1 MVEEPRFH
9 AADRASLRAWLVE
22 NAARSAGVWLVYD
35 EGSKRSLPYDAI
47 VEEALSF
54 GWVDSRPRRLSD
66 DQAMLYL
73 APRRPT
79 SNWSRINKERVLSLR
94 TQGLLT
100 PAGEAAVETAVRNG
114 HWEALAEVE
123 ELLEPDDLRQRLDTD
138 AAARGY
144 WDSFPPSTRRAIL
157 EWLLSAKTP
166 ATREKRVVTIVEQAH
181 LNRRA
186 NHGDNPRNPGH

>member
-1 MVEEPRFH
+1 MQQIEQ
-9 AADRASLRAWLVE
+9 ACGLGWLR

-35 EGSKRSLPYDAI
+35 KGSKRSLPYDAI

-94 TQGLLT
+94 TQGLMT

-123 ELLEPDDLRQRLDTD
+123 ELLEPGDLRQRLDTD
-138 AAARGY
+138 AARAATGTRSHRQRVARFWNG
-144 WDSFPPSTRRAIL
+144 S
-157 EWLLSAKTP
+157 SALKHARP
-166 ATREKRVVTIVEQAH
+166 ER
-181 LNRRA
+181 NRL
-186 NHGDNPRNPGH
+186 